1 MINENIEKMIDLAKS
16 KKDYL
21 NEILELTKKQ
31 KTYIEEDKIN
41 MVESIM
47 LNKDKLMQAIDLL
60 DIDFLSL
67 YNGIKKTKNV
77 DSLDEINLKDQKNIG
92 VLQEN
97 IKEINNILNLISI
110 VDKKNT
116 QSMKESLEKE
126 KSGLRQVKEVKKA
139 YKGYNYTSGGSIL
152 LDEKK

>member
-1 MINENIEKMIDLAKS
+1 MIDENIEKMIDLARS

-31 KTYIEEDKIN
+31 KTYIKEDDISR
-41 MVESIM
+41 MESVM

-60 DIDFLSL
+60 DIDFLSH
-67 YNGIKKTKNV
+67 YNDLKKTNNV
-77 DSLDEINLKDQKNIG
+77 DSLDEINLKDKENIG
-92 VLQEN
+92 ILQEN

-110 VDKKNT
+110 IDKKNT